1 MANSAVDIC
10 NSALILVGAE
20 RINSL
25 SDANRPARICNEIFD
40 TLRDQLI
47 ALHPWNFAIKR
58 ATLAQIETNPVYDY
72 SYAHALPQDVLRVI
86 DTNLGDSD
94 WAREGNTIVSN
105 YTDVK
110 IKYIAK
116 VTDISKW
123 SEGFKESLSH
133 KMAVYLAYSLVQST
147 SLSNALKQDYITVL
161 RNAKSQDAQEH
172 GLMVVDADEW
182 INSRY

>member
-20 RINSL
+20 RISSL
-25 SDANRPARICNEIFD
+25 TDANRAARICNEVFE
-40 TLRDQLI
+40 TLRDHLL
-47 ALHPWNFAIKR
+47 AEHPWNFAIKR
-58 ATLAQIETNPVYDY
+58 AALAQIETNPVFGY
-72 SYAHALPQDVLRVI
+72 SYAFALPQDVLRVV

-94 WAREGNTIVSN
+94 WAREGNTIVAN
-105 YTDVK
+105 YADVK

-123 SEGFKESLSH
+123 SEGFKESLAH
-133 KMAVYLAYSLVQST
+133 KIAVYLAYSLVQST
-147 SLSNALKQDYITVL
+147 SLSNALKQDYLVIL
-161 RNAKSQDAQEH
+161 RNAKGQDAQEH
-172 GLMVVDADEW
+172 GLMMVEADEW